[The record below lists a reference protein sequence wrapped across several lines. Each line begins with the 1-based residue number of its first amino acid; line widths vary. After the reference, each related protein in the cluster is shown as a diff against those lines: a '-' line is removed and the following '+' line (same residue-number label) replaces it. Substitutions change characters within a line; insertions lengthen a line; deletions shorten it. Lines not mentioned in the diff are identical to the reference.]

1 MSIFKFKFKFKKLNL
16 RFLSQRKYQKSLRN
30 YLIKTKEPKCIL
42 CNIEYP
48 IEILE
53 TAHLKPYSISCDIEC
68 KDVNIVEFMC
78 RNCHKFYDLGF
89 VSVVNGVIIKNRE
102 IIKYDYNITNKYID
116 NYNFNNAKYYNY
128 HFKNIF
134 KS

>member
-1 MSIFKFKFKFKKLNL
+1 MYIFKFKFKKLNL
-16 RFLSQRKYQKSLRN
+16 RFFSQRKYQKSLRN

-53 TAHLKPYSISCDIEC
+53 TAHLKPYSISCDIER

-89 VSVVNGVIIKNRE
+89 VSVVNGVIIKNKE
-102 IIKYDYNITNKYID
+102 ILNYYSSFYNITNKYID
-116 NYNFNNAKYYNY
+116 NYNFN
-128 HFKNIF
+128 IF
-134 KS
+134 VFEKQS